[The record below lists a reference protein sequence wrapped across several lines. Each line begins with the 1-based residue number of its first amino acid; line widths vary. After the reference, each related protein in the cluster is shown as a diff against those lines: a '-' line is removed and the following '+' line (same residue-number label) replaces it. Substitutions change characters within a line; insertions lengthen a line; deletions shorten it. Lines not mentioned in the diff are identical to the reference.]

1 MFVVLEQQQLSLE
14 FLPPGCPPVRLLDV
28 SDFVPAQHLPTFN
41 SHVFETFLWQI
52 PGLSEHFIYLNDDMV
67 LAHPIQ
73 PPRLF
78 QLSDDDAVGGP
89 TATPGDQP
97 DGNDAGAVLLRANLV
112 QRDWELPQP
121 GAQVPPAASWKWPRW
136 NGLELFRSAFAGAD
150 PAGFDAHGAYLL
162 TRSAADLGT
171 V

>member
-14 FLPPGCPPVRLLDV
+14 FLPPACPPVRLLDV

-150 PAGFDAHGAYLL
+150 PAGFDAHGACLL